1 MNTSPGRGK
10 DKVCKVLLILLGVL
24 VLLLKQ
30 SYNGPGQ
37 EMVKSYS
44 GNFSISF
51 AVYFLICFSSDH
63 WKQNK
68 LITAI
73 FSLMIVELFE
83 ITNGFG
89 IMTNTYDTIDL
100 FVNLIGV
107 ILALA
112 VDQLLTRNYSKEAK
126 QIYEERQQ
134 H

>member
-1 MNTSPGRGK
+1 MNTSTISNKQKARN
-10 DKVCKVLLILLGVL
+10 VLFVLLGIS

-30 SYNGPGQ
+30 VYNGPGL
-37 EMVKSYS
+37 EIVKSYS
-44 GNFSISF
+44 GNLSISF

-73 FSLMIVELFE
+73 ISLTIVELFE

-89 IMTNTYDTIDL
+89 IMKNVFDIFDL

-107 ILALA
+107 ISAL
-112 VDQLLTRNYSKEAK
+112 VLDKLLTVKNSKGAK
-126 QIYEERQQ
+126 
-134 H
+134 

>member
-1 MNTSPGRGK
+1 MSTSTISNKQKARN
-10 DKVCKVLLILLGVL
+10 VLFVLLGIS

-30 SYNGPGQ
+30 VYNGPGL
-37 EMVKSYS
+37 EIVKSYS
-44 GNFSISF
+44 GNLSISF

-73 FSLMIVELFE
+73 ISLTVVELFE

-89 IMTNTYDTIDL
+89 IMKNVFDVFDL

-107 ILALA
+107 ISAL
-112 VDQLLTRNYSKEAK
+112 VLDKLLTVKNSKEEK
-126 QIYEERQQ
+126 
-134 H
+134 

>member
-1 MNTSPGRGK
+1 MSTSTISNKQKARN
-10 DKVCKVLLILLGVL
+10 VLFILLGIS

-30 SYNGPGQ
+30 VYNGPGL
-37 EMVKSYS
+37 EIVKSYS
-44 GNFSISF
+44 GNLSISF

-73 FSLMIVELFE
+73 ISLTIVELFE

-89 IMTNTYDTIDL
+89 IMKNVFDIFDL

-107 ILALA
+107 ISAL
-112 VDQLLTRNYSKEAK
+112 VLDKLLTVKNSRGAK
-126 QIYEERQQ
+126 
-134 H
+134 

>member
-1 MNTSPGRGK
+1 MSTSTISNKQKARN
-10 DKVCKVLLILLGVL
+10 VLFVLLGIS

-30 SYNGPGQ
+30 VYNGPGL
-37 EMVKSYS
+37 EIVKSYS
-44 GNFSISF
+44 GNLSISF

-73 FSLMIVELFE
+73 ISLTIVELFE

-89 IMTNTYDTIDL
+89 IMKNVFDIFDL

-107 ILALA
+107 ISAL
-112 VDQLLTRNYSKEAK
+112 VLDKLLTVKNSKEEK
-126 QIYEERQQ
+126 
-134 H
+134 

>member
-1 MNTSPGRGK
+1 MSTSTISNKQKARN
-10 DKVCKVLLILLGVL
+10 VLFVLLGIS

-30 SYNGPGQ
+30 VYNGPGP
-37 EMVKSYS
+37 EIVKSYS
-44 GNFSISF
+44 GNLSISF

-73 FSLMIVELFE
+73 ISLTIVELFE

-89 IMTNTYDTIDL
+89 IMKNVFDIFDL

-107 ILALA
+107 ISAL
-112 VDQLLTRNYSKEAK
+112 VLDKLLTVKNSKEEK
-126 QIYEERQQ
+126 
-134 H
+134 

>member
-1 MNTSPGRGK
+1 MSTSTISNKQKARN
-10 DKVCKVLLILLGVL
+10 VLFVLLGIS

-30 SYNGPGQ
+30 IYNGPGL
-37 EMVKSYS
+37 EIVKSYS
-44 GNFSISF
+44 GNLSISF

-73 FSLMIVELFE
+73 ISLTIVELFE

-89 IMTNTYDTIDL
+89 IMKNVFDIFDL

-107 ILALA
+107 ILAL
-112 VDQLLTRNYSKEAK
+112 VLDKLLTVKNSKGAK
-126 QIYEERQQ
+126 
-134 H
+134 

>member
-1 MNTSPGRGK
+1 MSTSTISNK
-10 DKVCKVLLILLGVL
+10 QKVRNVLFILLGVS

-30 SYNGPGQ
+30 NYYGPDQ
-37 EMVKSYS
+37 EIVKSYS
-44 GNFSISF
+44 GNLSISF
-51 AVYFLICFSSDH
+51 AVYFIICFSSDH

-73 FSLMIVELFE
+73 ISLTIVELFE

-100 FVNLIGV
+100 FVNIMGV

-112 VDQLLTRNYSKEAK
+112 VDQLLTRNNSKEAK
-126 QIYEERQQ
+126 
-134 H
+134 